1 MKASH
6 AVRMGAESTHERPTL
21 SNPDVWQLFPLTL
34 GERHD
39 KCHLMDGATNT
50 TTEKLIQLDIADAA
64 YRLWAERY
72 DELICSG
79 KEYGHGPSEKAAW
92 DTYVERGA
100 HNYPWWFSTGEL
112 NTEGRGARARFI
124 DAFADGPGIYGMR
137 GGLTLWTD
145 VV

>member
-1 MKASH
+1 
-6 AVRMGAESTHERPTL
+6 MGAESTHERPTL

-79 KEYGHGPSEKAAW
+79 EEYGYGPSLEAAW
-92 DTYVERGA
+92 EKYVERGA
-100 HNYPWWFSTGEL
+100 HNYPWFDDALDADGLNAEGEAAF
-112 NTEGRGARARFI
+112 ERFAA
-124 DAFADGPGIYGMR
+124 AFEDGPGVYGMR
-137 GGLTLWTD
+137 ASWR
-145 VV
+145 

>member
-21 SNPDVWQLFPLTL
+21 SNPDVWQLFSLTL
-34 GERHD
+34 GVRHD

-79 KEYGHGPSEKAAW
+79 EEYGYGPSVEAAW
-92 DTYVERGA
+92 EKYVERGA
-100 HNYPWWFSTGEL
+100 HNYPWWNMDGDL
-112 NTEGRGARARFI
+112 NCAGRNAW
-124 DAFADGPGIYGMR
+124 DAFAEAFEDGPGIYGMR
-137 GGLTLWTD
+137 NAR
-145 VV
+145 